1 MKRACVIG
9 WPIKHSRSPIIHNYW
24 LKRHGISG
32 RYEKCEV
39 APDQLQA
46 FIKGIG
52 TDFIGCNIT
61 VPHKGAA
68 LGMLD
73 DIDETARAVG
83 AVNTVWA
90 ESGKVRGMN
99 TDVAGFLSSLD
110 QEAPGWDK
118 TLNAVVIGA
127 GGAARAVVYGLKS
140 RGAKSITIVNR
151 STAHAENLAK
161 DLGAGTVA
169 GFDDL
174 PEKLGV
180 ATLLVNATTIG
191 MEGGPRLTIS
201 LEGLPKSA
209 VVADLVYTPLRT
221 SLLKQAATRGN
232 RTVAGLGMLLH
243 QAVFGFEK
251 WFGVRPE
258 VTPDLRKLVEADISG
273 AAQ

>member
-68 LGMLD
+68 LGML
-73 DIDETARAVG
+73 
-83 AVNTVWA
+83 
-90 ESGKVRGMN
+90 
-99 TDVAGFLSSLD
+99 
-110 QEAPGWDK
+110 
-118 TLNAVVIGA
+118 
-127 GGAARAVVYGLKS
+127 
-140 RGAKSITIVNR
+140 
-151 STAHAENLAK
+151 
-161 DLGAGTVA
+161 
-169 GFDDL
+169 
-174 PEKLGV
+174 
-180 ATLLVNATTIG
+180 
-191 MEGGPRLTIS
+191 
-201 LEGLPKSA
+201 
-209 VVADLVYTPLRT
+209 
-221 SLLKQAATRGN
+221 
-232 RTVAGLGMLLH
+232 LH